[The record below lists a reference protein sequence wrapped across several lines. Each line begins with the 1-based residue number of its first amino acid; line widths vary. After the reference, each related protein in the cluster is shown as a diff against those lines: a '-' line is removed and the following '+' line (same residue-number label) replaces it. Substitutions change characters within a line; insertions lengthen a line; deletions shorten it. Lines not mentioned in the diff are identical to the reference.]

1 MPFRKQL
8 FALTAA
14 IAGLSAA
21 IACQAAGQ
29 TLAATDELKQ
39 IEERLEIDKNQPVTD
54 DMIEQVQAVLANDPQ
69 NRDAHMILAQCY
81 DRLGLPDQ
89 ADQEFTLAVKYS
101 PDDPHALV
109 ELVKAEIKSG
119 HPQVAMKMLEAAGK
133 RFPNDAEV
141 MFWYANYLATT
152 NKTKEATALY
162 KIALEHNAKILGLAS
177 ALGQLRLEDRRFGD
191 AVQLANQD
199 LALDKNFVLA
209 YRVKGF
215 ALAFMS
221 RWSEAQEPLRIA
233 YKEQPFKGGVAYMYA
248 KACAWSG
255 DYQDALE
262 PALVALAVSSN
273 LETNNYEQKVALARI
288 LRNVPRDKAIAKIGI
303 VSNNLDLSMPNP
315 AFHFALG
322 DVLDRAD
329 MHDTAIEQ
337 YHKGLQMAPNFARA
351 IFRLGKDMELYKQQY
366 KEALFCYTRAH
377 ELAPQDAEIDAYYQR
392 LRQRLEMRNEDV
404 AWRLKDWIASFHL

>member
-1 MPFRKQL
+1 MPLRKL
-8 FALTAA
+8 LLALTVA

-21 IACQAAGQ
+21 IACQAMGQ
-29 TLAATDELKQ
+29 TATAADELKQ
-39 IEERLEIDKNQPVTD
+39 IEERLEINKDQPVTD
-54 DMIEQVQAVLANDPQ
+54 DMIEQVQAVLANEPQ
-69 NRDAHMILAQCY
+69 NRDAHMVLAQCY
-81 DRLGLPDQ
+81 ERLGLPDM
-89 ADQEFTLAVKYS
+89 ADEEFTLAVKYS

-119 HPQVAMKMLEAAGK
+119 HPQVAMKMLDAAGK

-152 NKTKEATALY
+152 KRTKEASALY
-162 KIALEHNAKILGLAS
+162 NIALKHNAKILGLAS

-215 ALAFMS
+215 ALAYMS
-221 RWSEAQEPLRIA
+221 RWNEAQEPLRIA

-248 KACAWSG
+248 KACTWSG

-262 PALVALAVSSN
+262 PALVALAASSS
-273 LETNNYEQKVALARI
+273 LDANNFEQKVALARI
-288 LRNVPRDKAIAKIGI
+288 LHNLPHDKAIAKIAV
-303 VSNNLDLSMPNP
+303 VSNNLDISLPNP

-322 DVLDRAD
+322 DVLDHTD
-329 MHDTAIEQ
+329 LHDTAIEQ
-337 YHKGLQMAPNFARA
+337 YHKGLQMAPNFARG

-377 ELAPQDAEIDAYYQR
+377 DLAPQDAEINAYNQR
-392 LRQRLEMRNEDV
+392 LTQRLEMRNEDI